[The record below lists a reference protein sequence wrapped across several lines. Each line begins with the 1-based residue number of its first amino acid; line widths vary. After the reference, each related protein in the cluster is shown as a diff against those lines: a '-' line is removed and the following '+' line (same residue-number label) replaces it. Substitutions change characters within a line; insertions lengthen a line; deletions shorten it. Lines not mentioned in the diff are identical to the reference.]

1 MSFIPLSSHQYCK
14 GHVFGH
20 HSSRFPFHL
29 SLIIL
34 PGSTDSSGRASPQSG
49 SLLARTATAC
59 RGVPMDY
66 EWWSHCATVL

>member
-34 PGSTDSSGRASPQSG
+34 PGSTDS
-49 SLLARTATAC
+49 
-59 RGVPMDY
+59 
-66 EWWSHCATVL
+66 